1 MARICMTAAVL
12 KVMSP
17 DVSTWALLEMKNFVP
32 YPKPES
38 ETLEGGAC
46 MILFR
51 WPGNHPLRSS
61 GLEEHVSSTGQYR
74 PLGQRFVL
82 RGKKNTLLLICIK
95 HRYTYAIFV
104 ILKFH
109 AG

>member
-1 MARICMTAAVL
+1 MEEQGFEPRSLGLQNMARICMTAAVL

-46 MILFR
+46 MILF
-51 WPGNHPLRSS
+51 
-61 GLEEHVSSTGQYR
+61 
-74 PLGQRFVL
+74 
-82 RGKKNTLLLICIK
+82 
-95 HRYTYAIFV
+95 
-104 ILKFH
+104 
-109 AG
+109 

>member
-1 MARICMTAAVL
+1 MTKGHSHKAEEQGFEPRSLGLQNMARICMTAAVL

-46 MILFR
+46 MILF
-51 WPGNHPLRSS
+51 
-61 GLEEHVSSTGQYR
+61 
-74 PLGQRFVL
+74 
-82 RGKKNTLLLICIK
+82 
-95 HRYTYAIFV
+95 
-104 ILKFH
+104 
-109 AG
+109 